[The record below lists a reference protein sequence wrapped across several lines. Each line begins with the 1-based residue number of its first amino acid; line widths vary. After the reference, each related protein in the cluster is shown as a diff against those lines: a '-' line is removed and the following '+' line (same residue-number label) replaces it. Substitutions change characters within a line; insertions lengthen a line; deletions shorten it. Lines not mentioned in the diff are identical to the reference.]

1 MAATEPI
8 RSKSDIRRLTSYYLK
23 KGLLRNHL
31 LVVMGLHTALRI
43 GDLLRL
49 RFCDV
54 TEEDGSFK
62 TCLTLTEKKTG
73 KVRTIALHKDALR
86 ALRLYTTGLGGR
98 VSRGDFIFASS
109 RKHGTAICR
118 TTAWRIVRA
127 AARALA
133 IAGTIACQSLRKT
146 FGYHAWKGGASP
158 VVLMDIFNH
167 ASYATTRRYLG
178 VSQDDRNR
186 VYLDL
191 SLG

>member
-1 MAATEPI
+1 MATTEPI
-8 RSKSDIRRLTSYYLK
+8 RSKSDIRKLTNYYLK
-23 KGLLRNHL
+23 KGLPRNHL

-43 GDLLRL
+43 SDLLCL

-62 TCLTLTEKKTG
+62 TCLTLAERKTG
-73 KVRTIALHKDALR
+73 KVKMLALHEDVLR
-86 ALRLYTTGLGGR
+86 ALRLYADSLGER
-98 VSRGDFIFASS
+98 FSRKDFIFASS
-109 RKHGTAICR
+109 KKLGAAICR

-127 AARALA
+127 AVRALA
-133 IAGTIACQSLRKT
+133 IAGTIACHSLRKT

-178 VSQDDRNR
+178 VSQDDLNK
-186 VYLDL
+186 VYLGL

>member
-8 RSKSDIRRLTSYYLK
+8 RSKSDIRKFTSYYLK

-43 GDLLRL
+43 SDLLRL
-49 RFCDV
+49 RFRDV
-54 TEEDGSFK
+54 TEDDGSFK
-62 TCLTLTEKKTG
+62 AFLTLTEKKTG
-73 KVRTIALHKDALR
+73 KVKTIALHKDVLR
-86 ALRLYTTGLGGR
+86 ALRLYADDLGER
-98 VSRGDFIFASS
+98 FSREDFIFASP
-109 RKHGTAICR
+109 KKPGAAICR
-118 TTAWRIVRA
+118 TTAWRIMRT

-133 IAGTIACQSLRKT
+133 IAGTIACHSLRKT
-146 FGYHAWKGGASP
+146 FGYHAWKSGVSP
-158 VVLMDIFNH
+158 VVIMDIFNH

>member
-8 RSKSDIRRLTSYYLK
+8 RNKSDIRKLTNYYLK

-43 GDLLRL
+43 SDLLRL

-62 TCLTLTEKKTG
+62 ACLTLTEKKTG
-73 KVRTIALHKDALR
+73 KVKTIALHQDALR
-86 ALRLYTTGLGGR
+86 ALRLYADRLGKSF
-98 VSRGDFIFASS
+98 SRGDFIFASP
-109 RKHGTAICR
+109 KKPGTAICR

-133 IAGTIACQSLRKT
+133 IAGTIACHSLRKT

-178 VSQDDRNR
+178 VSQDDRNKI
-186 VYLDL
+186 YLGM